1 MSREPSAPAGKI
13 PVAVLGAT
21 GSVGQRFLTLL
32 ADHPW
37 FEVVRLT
44 ASDRSAG
51 RPYREAVSWVQAAP
65 KSERIA
71 GMDLLPTEA
80 AAVAGCPLVFSAL
93 DAAVAGPVEA
103 ELAAAGHLV
112 VTNAGSHRMDP
123 DVPLVV
129 PEVNPDHLEVAAGQ
143 IARGVGAI
151 LANPNCSTIG
161 LALALKPLADAFG
174 LERVHVVTMQAVSGA
189 GLPGVASMQILDNV
203 IPWIAGEEEKVE
215 SETRKI
221 LGRLRAHGESGI
233 GGWFVDH
240 PVEVSAQCNRVPV
253 VDGHTACVSVGL
265 GRRVAIDEVRAAWEG
280 FAGEPQRLR
289 LPSAPARPIHFL
301 DRPDAPQPRLHRDL
315 EGGMAA
321 SVERLRPCPLLGF
334 RFVTLSHNTVRGA
347 AGGALLLA
355 ELAVAKGLLTGRG
368 LPAMASTAR

>member
-1 MSREPSAPAGKI
+1 MSLAPTAAPAVKI

-21 GSVGQRFLTLL
+21 GAVGQRFLTLL
-32 ADHPW
+32 AGHPW

-51 RPYREAVSWVQAAP
+51 RPYNEAVTWVQTAP
-65 KSERIA
+65 PPEAFA
-71 GMDLLPTEA
+71 GLDVLPTEA

-93 DAAVAGPVEA
+93 DARAAGPIEA

-129 PEVNPDHLEVAAGQ
+129 PEVNAEHLEIAAER
-143 IARGVGAI
+143 IARGGGAI

-161 LALALKPLADAFG
+161 LVLALKPLADAFG
-174 LERVHVVTMQAVSGA
+174 LERVHAVTMQAVSGA
-189 GLPGVASMQILDNV
+189 GLPGVPGMQVIDNV

-215 SETRKI
+215 RETRKI
-221 LGRLRAHGESGI
+221 LGRLEAGRFA
-233 GGWFVDH
+233 DH
-240 PVEVSAQCNRVPV
+240 PVIVSAQCNRVPV

-265 GRRVAIDEVRAAWEG
+265 GRRATAAELRAAWEG
-280 FAGEPQRLR
+280 FAGEPQRLA
-289 LPSAPARPIHFL
+289 LPSAPARPVHLL
-301 DRPDAPQPRLHRDL
+301 DAADAPQPRLHRDL
-315 EGGMAA
+315 DGGMAA
-321 SVERLRPCPLLGF
+321 AVGRLRPCPLLDF

-355 ELAVAKGLLTGRG
+355 ELAVARGLLTGH
-368 LPAMASTAR
+368 PAPALAR